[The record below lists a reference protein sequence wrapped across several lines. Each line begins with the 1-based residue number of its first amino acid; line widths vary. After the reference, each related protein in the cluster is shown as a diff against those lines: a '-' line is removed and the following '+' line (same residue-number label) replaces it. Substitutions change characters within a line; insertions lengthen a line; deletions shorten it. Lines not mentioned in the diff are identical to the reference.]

1 MDKQEEKDFATFA
14 REWHDMMVRIWTD
27 RIVTM
32 NIHRTGTLQ
41 RSVHQQAFSVA
52 PDGFAM
58 QAAYRF
64 VEYGIYVDAGTGKG
78 YKRDNGGDLKFLD
91 PVERAKRGLGAT
103 RKRRPWF
110 SVSWDISKKVL
121 NRRLSNDIGK
131 EFAGVFDS
139 LKDNP

>member
-78 YKRDNGGDLKFLD
+78 YKR
-91 PVERAKRGLGAT
+91 AKRGLGAT

-121 NRRLSNDIGK
+121 NRRLSNDIGN
-131 EFAGVFDS
+131 EFTGIFDS

>member
-78 YKRDNGGDLKFLD
+78 YKRILRPRGKSQTGARSHEKAQTVVLCVVGYIEEGAEQTL
-91 PVERAKRGLGAT
+91 VKRH
-103 RKRRPWF
+103 W
-110 SVSWDISKKVL
+110 
-121 NRRLSNDIGK
+121 
-131 EFAGVFDS
+131 
-139 LKDNP
+139 

>member
-1 MDKQEEKDFATFA
+1 
-14 REWHDMMVRIWTD
+14 MMVRIWTD

-64 VEYGIYVDAGTGKG
+64 VNTEYMSTRVQERATKETT
-78 YKRDNGGDLKFLD
+78 GGDLKFLD

-139 LKDNP
+139 LKQQS

>member
-58 QAAYRF
+58 QAA
-64 VEYGIYVDAGTGKG
+64 
-78 YKRDNGGDLKFLD
+78 
-91 PVERAKRGLGAT
+91 
-103 RKRRPWF
+103 
-110 SVSWDISKKVL
+110 
-121 NRRLSNDIGK
+121 
-131 EFAGVFDS
+131 
-139 LKDNP
+139 